1 MSWANERQSG
11 LSPTAVPVPQA
22 TVIHRPESLSLGPFR
37 PRADASTTSM
47 MEADREYFAVPGSGV
62 EMGYWEGT
70 PGSFPA
76 RREGYTEICHVLSGS
91 ATLHTDGAG
100 SVEVSAG
107 DSVAFP
113 SGWSGR
119 WDLHEPLRKMY
130 IIVTDP

>member
-1 MSWANERQSG
+1 MSWAGQPHGGPS
-11 LSPTAVPVPQA
+11 SSATPVPHA
-22 TVIHRPESLSLGPFR
+22 TVIRRPEFLSLGPFR
-37 PRADASTTSM
+37 PRTDALTPSM
-47 MEADREYFAVPGSGV
+47 MEADREYFAVPASGV

-70 PGSFPA
+70 AGSFPA
-76 RREGYTEICHVLSGS
+76 RRDGYTEICHVLSGS
-91 ATLHTDGAG
+91 ATLHTDGG
-100 SVEVSAG
+100 DSVELSAG